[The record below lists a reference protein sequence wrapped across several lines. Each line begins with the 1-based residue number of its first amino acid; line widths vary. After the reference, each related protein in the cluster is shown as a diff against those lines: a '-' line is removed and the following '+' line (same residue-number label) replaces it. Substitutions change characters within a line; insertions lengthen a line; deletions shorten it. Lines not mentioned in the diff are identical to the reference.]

1 MLAVFVMG
9 LRAEKHANKTMIIV
23 TNIDLEERKGTNLPF
38 KVFDIFPQILGLI
51 RNKAMLYYNVRKPF

>member
-23 TNIDLEERKGTNLPF
+23 TNIDLEERKGT
-38 KVFDIFPQILGLI
+38 
-51 RNKAMLYYNVRKPF
+51 VRVYGNGKG

>member
-51 RNKAMLYYNVRKPF
+51 RNKAML